1 MSDKENKN
9 TPRIGNLLTASDCRR
24 EIAKIYKLGRRKDIE
39 TQDMTRFA
47 SVLQILINAIREG
60 DFEARLELLEQ
71 ELSSGTGTPARGN
84 NGYSKQ
90 H

>member
-47 SVLQILINAIREG
+47 SVLQMLINAIREG
-60 DFEARLELLEQ
+60 DLESRLEQLEQ
-71 ELSSGTGTPARGN
+71 QLSSNTGTPVGKS

>member
-1 MSDKENKN
+1 MSEKENKN

-24 EIAKIYKLGRRKDIE
+24 EIAKVYKLGRRKDIE
-39 TQDMTRFA
+39 TSDMTRFA

-60 DFEARLELLEQ
+60 DLESRLEQLEQ
-71 ELSSGTGTPARGN
+71 QLSSNTGVPARGN
-84 NGYSKQ
+84 NPYSKQ

>member
-1 MSDKENKN
+1 MTDKENIC

-24 EIAKIYKLGRRKDIE
+24 EIAKVYKLGRRKDIQ
-39 TQDMTRFA
+39 TSDMTRFA

-60 DFEARLELLEQ
+60 DLESRLEQLEQ
-71 ELSSGTGTPARGN
+71 QMSSNTGAPARGN